1 MELRAWAEAEDVV
14 EEAFVRLATTGRD
27 LARVSAVTLR
37 SCMRHV
43 VADLARRAAVNR
55 AAVNRAAV
63 NRAAV
68 NRPAVNRP
76 AGGAGS
82 GDDPRD
88 YWRVEREMV
97 ERMRQAGSDHLD
109 VVIARLLIRRLAQKE
124 IATRLGLPH
133 AMIRQRVHR
142 IRGRFDLP
150 R

>member
-43 VADLARRAAVNR
+43 VADLAR
-55 AAVNRAAV
+55 RAAV